1 MIENCSEACEVSF
14 QDHNSIL
21 HYTYCNLV
29 RHDIAAAEFDANFL
43 RPFRVEVA
51 QPQITYLPRL
61 AKLREVLEGGK
72 VAPILVV
79 LPKELPPPGG
89 INHATAVN

>member
-21 HYTYCNLV
+21 HCTYCNLV
-29 RHDIAAAEFDANFL
+29 RHDIAATEFDANFL

-51 QPQITYLPRL
+51 QPQVAYLPSR
-61 AKLREVLEGGK
+61 
-72 VAPILVV
+72 
-79 LPKELPPPGG
+79 PKPGQML
-89 INHATAVN
+89 

>member
-14 QDHNSIL
+14 QDHNSSL

-29 RHDIAAAEFDANFL
+29 RHDVAAAEFDANFL

-51 QPQITYLPRL
+51 QPQVAYLPSR
-61 AKLREVLEGGK
+61 
-72 VAPILVV
+72 
-79 LPKELPPPGG
+79 PKPGQML
-89 INHATAVN
+89 